1 MGIQALPTQKQE
13 AQVLTAHFQFRGQL
27 ESTGP
32 VGNYLNNPARQSLS
46 LYDVEIAPTAPGSPL
61 KAFSRPHVVLLKSQ
75 IVFLYFP
82 SPEVQETI
90 STFPRRELLMSYTPL
105 AVCRGYFHMPAE
117 AKVTDFLS
125 VVTTELI
132 PITESQLFPFS
143 ELPAPFPK
151 EPEMLLVGR
160 EFLQCYH
167 PV

>member
-13 AQVLTAHFQFRGQL
+13 AQVLTTQFQFKGQL

-32 VGNYLNNPARQSLS
+32 AGNYLNNPSRQSLS
-46 LYDVEIAPTAPGSPL
+46 LYDVQIAPTAPDSPL

-90 STFPRRELLMSYTPL
+90 STFPRRELLMSYTPI
-105 AVCRGYFHMPAE
+105 AVCRGYFHMPTE
-117 AKVTDFLS
+117 AKLTDFLS
-125 VVTTELI
+125 VIASELI
-132 PITESQLFPFS
+132 PITESHLFPFV

-151 EPEMLLVGR
+151 EPELLLVGR
-160 EFLQCYH
+160 GFLQFYH
-167 PV
+167 P